1 MGTDVSVP
9 EGARVIDAGGKT
21 VMPGLIDCHLHLFG
35 ISGYNFMQYALEPT
49 SMHAI
54 RSATQV
60 HKFVEA
66 GYTLVRDC
74 GSDHALQIKAAI
86 EEGVLDGPRLRAVGR
101 FMCQTG
107 AVPDLVF
114 LPIEWMR
121 GSNPRGFARLVDG
134 PAEALRAS
142 REQLRA
148 GATDLKIGVTG
159 GIDPSFG
166 PADSSWAPEELDA
179 FVAAARNHGVP
190 LSAHSNTLMGG
201 NCIGMQRAVQAG
213 VDSIEHGYWVDD
225 QTLEMMAEHGVVW
238 NPSGAYLKRAV
249 EYGDEL
255 GLDRRYIDRAGQAL
269 ESMADTMPRA
279 KSIGVKRALS
289 SDFLGTPDTPHGEE
303 ALELEVQ
310 VSMGLTN
317 MEALVTATKQ
327 NAELLRMDDDL
338 GTVEVGKLADFI
350 LVDGDPDAD
359 VKILQDHDR
368 IKVVVLNGEI
378 RVERA

>member
-1 MGTDVSVP
+1 M
-9 EGARVIDAGGKT
+9 
-21 VMPGLIDCHLHLFG
+21 
-35 ISGYNFMQYALEPT
+35 
-49 SMHAI
+49 
-54 RSATQV
+54 
-60 HKFVEA
+60 
-66 GYTLVRDC
+66 
-74 GSDHALQIKAAI
+74 
-86 EEGVLDGPRLRAVGR
+86 
-101 FMCQTG
+101 
-107 AVPDLVF
+107 
-114 LPIEWMR
+114 
-121 GSNPRGFARLVDG
+121 
-134 PAEALRAS
+134 
-142 REQLRA
+142 
-148 GATDLKIGVTG
+148 
-159 GIDPSFG
+159 
-166 PADSSWAPEELDA
+166 
-179 FVAAARNHGVP
+179 
-190 LSAHSNTLMGG
+190 
-201 NCIGMQRAVQAG
+201 QAG